1 MFYADRDTLGISG
14 LDDAA
19 TGRIVP
25 GLSTQGELMV
35 ARTIFGVDVYNHKA
49 EMLGKIRAT
58 VRDRD
63 TGKVTTAILSVGGV
77 FGLGKKRFSVP
88 WNALT
93 IEAEKNRFVLNVE
106 KEHLKNSPG
115 FKSNQ

>member
-1 MFYADRDTLGISG
+1 MFYADRETLGISG

-25 GLSTQGELMV
+25 GFSSQGELMV

-49 EMLGKIRAT
+49 EMLGKIREIA
-58 VRDRD
+58 RDHH
-63 TGKVTTAILSVGGV
+63 TGKVTSAVLSFGGV
-77 FGLGKKRFSVP
+77 FGLGQKRFSVP

-93 IEAEKNRFVLNVE
+93 IEPEKNRFVLNVE

-115 FKSNQ
+115 FKAN